1 MSMDKISLRL
11 SEEERGMLHGQA
23 EALGISLSELIRERL
38 FAPQGLTVSLRV
50 EELTRQVGTLSE
62 GVVRLAE
69 RGGNAPSPAPEMPPA
84 LGAALER
91 IERSLWDLSQQI
103 GALREAITE
112 QKAQPTGWTSF
123 LSRGR

>member
-11 SEEERGMLHGQA
+11 SEEEKGMLHGQA

-50 EELTRQVGTLSE
+50 EELTRQVGALSE
-62 GVVRLAE
+62 VVLRLAE
-69 RGGNAPSPAPEMPPA
+69 REEKHPLPAPEMPPA
-84 LGAALER
+84 LGATLER

-103 GALREAITE
+103 GALREAISE
-112 QKAQPTGWTSF
+112 QKAQPAGWTSF
-123 LSRGR
+123 LSRSR

>member
-1 MSMDKISLRL
+1 MDKISLRL

-62 GVVRLAE
+62 GVLRLAE
-69 RGGNAPSPAPEMPPA
+69 RGENAPSPAPEMPPA

-91 IERSLWDLSQQI
+91 IERFLWDLSQQI
-103 GALREAITE
+103 GALRETVSE
-112 QKAQPTGWTSF
+112 QKAHPTGWTSF
-123 LSRGR
+123 LSRSR